1 MAKQDVINAIN
12 STIVPNGSKA
22 INADSLRNLLIM
34 MTENAGEGGSS
45 GGSGD
50 GALRVMVP
58 ADFMGTGETTTFTPE
73 YWDELKV
80 VMDAEMPGIADAL
93 SPVYAEMFAHNAAV
107 YQQLLEKG
115 SNKEGVL
122 CLIDASASY
131 AAAFGVVDELYGITI
146 ESLLLSTSEPSRA
159 YVSVS
164 EPADAL
170 TPNSVY
176 IKPLNPVDDEGH
188 GEVLTLGN
196 WGSLDLHADGS
207 MTLYPK
213 DTVIYV
219 PSADDQILSESHK
232 AVNASVSLYHVTEIK
247 FVTTD
252 GSTFSVTG
260 NVLARDVSNNILFY
274 AVTNALSVEVGA
286 LTIYKVRISSDG
298 SVTNTLV
305 SNLVTA

>member
-12 STIVPNGSKA
+12 STIVSNNVKG
-22 INADSLRNLLIM
+22 INADSLRNILTM

-58 ADFMGTGETTTFTPE
+58 MDFMGTGETTSFTPE
-73 YWDELKV
+73 YWDEVKML
-80 VMDAEMPGIADAL
+80 MDAELPGIADAL
-93 SPVYAEMFAHNAAV
+93 SPVYAEMFSHNAAV

-131 AAAFGVVDELYGITI
+131 TAALSSMATLYGIPL
-146 ESLLLSTSEPSRA
+146 ESLILSVSEPSRA
-159 YVSVS
+159 TVAMS
-164 EPADAL
+164 EPADADFL
-170 TPNSVY
+170 PNSVH
-176 IKPLNPVDDEGH
+176 IRPLNPANGDIVA
-188 GEVLTLGN
+188 LGN

-207 MTLYPK
+207 MTIYPK

-219 PSADDQILSESHK
+219 PSADDQTLPEIQK
-232 AVNASVSLYHVTEIK
+232 AINASLSVSNVTEIK
-247 FVTTD
+247 FVNTEGGISD
-252 GSTFSVTG
+252 ETG
-260 NVLARDVSNNILFY
+260 NVLARNVWNNILFY
-274 AVTNALSVEVGA
+274 AVTNSLAVGA
-286 LTIYKVRISSDG
+286 NALAIYKVKIEADG

-305 SNLVTA
+305 SNLVTE